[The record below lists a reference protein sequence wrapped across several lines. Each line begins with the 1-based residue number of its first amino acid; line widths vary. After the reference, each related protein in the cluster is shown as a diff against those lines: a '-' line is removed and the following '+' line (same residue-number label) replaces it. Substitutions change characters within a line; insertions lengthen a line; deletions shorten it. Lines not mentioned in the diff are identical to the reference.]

1 MDQDDLAGTVQK
13 SVVAG
18 FTFFQR
24 LLDILTFT
32 NIQPHRKNRGLSLQI
47 NNEGLTL
54 FLCFSNAVSH
64 LGQALA

>member
-1 MDQDDLAGTVQK
+1 
-13 SVVAG
+13 VVAG